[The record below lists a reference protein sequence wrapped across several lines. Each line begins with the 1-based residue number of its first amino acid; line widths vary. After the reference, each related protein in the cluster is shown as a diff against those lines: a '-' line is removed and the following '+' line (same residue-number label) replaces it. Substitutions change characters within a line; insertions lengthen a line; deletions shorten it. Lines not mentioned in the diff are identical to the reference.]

1 MNGHQNVAFSHLIGA
16 LKSPRN
22 LNGYGADYAAEK
34 ELTILETYIKATSVT
49 QEDLQVPALN
59 THPLVKNAYDAI
71 KEELDKPIPF
81 GGQKKWREERKKA
94 IKQILTELQDNLI
107 EAKEAQKK
115 DILDLGRSL
124 YNKAMKEA
132 REIVRQNK
140 QLQKTNERLTA
151 ENTRLKEKIST
162 IDETAINKLRR
173 EKDEEIDNLIKER
186 DNAYTREVRSDNMA
200 SREKQRADNAENR
213 LQEML
218 SIPEIKEL
226 WDTIQMK
233 RKAFWQKVDRWIGNA
248 KSAIYDFAMN
258 HGHHDFLPEQRSVI
272 SQGIIGEAL
281 RKNLDASITEQRMKA
296 TNNLLD
302 EISWTGTTV
311 FMSDL
316 TMKRT
321 RQLCGEMSVTK
332 ELVQGLLLA
341 AGGRGTAS
349 FGGGGSENALTNWDG
364 TKKKTGWGIA

>member
-1 MNGHQNVAFSHLIGA
+1 MAILHSEDAQQRKN
-16 LKSPRN
+16 K
-22 LNGYGADYAAEK
+22 AEK
-34 ELTILETYIKATSVT
+34 ELSTLETYIKATSVT
-49 QEDLQVPALN
+49 QEDLQVPDLK

-186 DNAYTREVRSDNMA
+186 DNACAREVRSDNMA

-213 LQEML
+213 LQEMF

-233 RKAFWQKVDRWIGNA
+233 RKTFWQQVGQWINA
-248 KSAIYDFAMN
+248 AKNAIYNFATNRNQNDFMAEDKN
-258 HGHHDFLPEQRSVI
+258 II
-272 SQGIIGEAL
+272 SWGIMGEAL
-281 RKNLDASITEQRMKA
+281 RYDLDAANFEQRTKA
-296 TNNLLD
+296 AGLLLGD
-302 EISWTGTTV
+302 ISWKGTTD

-316 TMKRT
+316 AMKRT
-321 RQLCGEMSVTK
+321 KQLCEEMSVTK
-332 ELVQGLLLA
+332 ELMQGLLLA
-341 AGGRGTAS
+341 AGGRGTIS
-349 FGGGGSENALTNWDG
+349 YGGGGSDNALTNWDG
-364 TKKKTGWGIA
+364 TKKRNGWGIG